1 MLHNS
6 STLHFATAF
15 DEPFRRLE
23 KLFFKNQV
31 FIETWFREQWLKIT
45 PPFYTSVD
53 LRNSGFKL
61 APVDTNLFPAGF
73 NNLNPDYLPLYIQ
86 AVQPTIAEICSGV
99 TRLLLIPESHSRNIH
114 YFESVARLV
123 EILKGAG
130 FEVRIGSL
138 DESLTEPQIYEL
150 PSGLKL
156 QIEPLERKGNQIGV
170 KDFFP
175 RCIILNNDLSG
186 KVPEIFKDVNQQ
198 ITPAPQLGWSNRLKS
213 SHFHAYTRVS
223 KEFSTI
229 LDIDHWLINPFFDQ
243 CSEVNFLKKEGEE
256 CLVNRSDGVLR
267 AVKKKYAQYHIA
279 EQPFLAIKAD
289 AGTYGMA
296 VMMIQ
301 DSDELR
307 HLNRKQRT
315 RMSTLKGGVPMTK
328 AIVQEGIYTFETV
341 GKENAVAEPVVYLFG
356 RHVIG
361 GFYRIHKN
369 RGPNEN
375 LNAPGMDFI
384 PMSFDCTCNTSSY
397 INHSMNRFYT
407 YGVIA
412 RLATLAAARELAL
425 FKKNA
430 K

>member
-1 MLHNS
+1 MLYNS
-6 STLHFATAF
+6 TVLYFVTAF
-15 DEPFRRLE
+15 NEPLRQLE
-23 KLFFKNQV
+23 KLFFKHQV
-31 FIETWFREQWLKIT
+31 YIETWFREQWLKMP

-73 NNLNPDYLPLYIQ
+73 NNLNPDYLPIYTQ
-86 AVQPTIAEICSGV
+86 AVRPTIAEICSDV

-114 YFESVARLV
+114 YFESVARLI
-123 EILKGAG
+123 EIFKGAG
-130 FEVRIGSL
+130 FEVRVGSL
-138 DESLTEPQIYEL
+138 DESLTEPKIHKL

-156 QIEPLERKGNQIGV
+156 QIEPLERKGSQIGV

-175 RCIILNNDLSG
+175 CCVILNNDLSG

-198 ITPAPQLGWSNRLKS
+198 ITPAPQLGWANRLKS
-213 SHFHAYTRVS
+213 SHFHAYAIVS

-229 LDIDHWLINPFFDQ
+229 LDIDHWLISPFFDQ

-256 CLVNRSDGVLR
+256 CLVNRSNGILR
-267 AVKKKYAQYHIA
+267 AIQKKYAQYHIA

-315 RMSTLKGGVPMTK
+315 RMSISKGGVPVTK
-328 AIVQEGIYTFETV
+328 AIIQEGVYTFETV
-341 GKENAVAEPVVYLFG
+341 GKENAVAEPVIYLFG

-369 RGPNEN
+369 RGTNEN

-384 PMSFDCTCNTSSY
+384 PMAFDCTYNATSY
-397 INHSMNRFYT
+397 TNNSMSRFYT
-407 YGVIA
+407 YSVIA
-412 RLATLAAARELAL
+412 RLAALAAARELAL
-425 FKKNA
+425 FKENTK
-430 K
+430 